1 MKIITK
7 MLLLCTNDRLKVSM
21 KLIPDMLGGLTTD
34 ESSENITGKSWIEAM
49 IAEVDLVVPK
59 AETQERHYQHHNQ
72 LEKHITVEFV
82 DL

>member
-1 MKIITK
+1 

-34 ESSENITGKSWIEAM
+34 ESSENFTGKSWIEAM

-59 AETQERHYQHHNQ
+59 A
-72 LEKHITVEFV
+72 
-82 DL
+82 